1 MQSGISA
8 STELHSAFQTLI
20 NDESSRFLLA
30 TITDESLVPLETIPS
45 QSPSDFHA
53 DLALLA
59 PHLKPN
65 AALYILLRR
74 SPSRFVAVTYVP
86 DAAPVRQKML
96 FASTRLTL
104 VRELGG
110 EKFEEQ
116 IFATT
121 AEELTAEGWERHE
134 AHVKGEQPLTQEEQD
149 LRGIKEAE
157 AQESGGTGGRRVQT
171 SGHLSMQVGEG
182 VVEALE
188 GLKDEAKDENLVQLK
203 IDVPTET
210 IILVSSTAGATAGA
224 LSTSIAAD
232 EPRYTF
238 YRHKTASSDAPAPIL
253 FIYTCPGTS
262 KVKERMVYAASRG
275 FVVSLAETTA
285 QLPIAK
291 RLEFSSPE
299 DIGPDAID
307 EEFAPKEE
315 KKMGFAKPKRPGRR

>member
-8 STELHSAFQTLI
+8 STELHSAFQTLV

-30 TITDESLVPLETIPS
+30 TITDESLVPLDTIAS

-74 SPSRFVAVTYVP
+74 SPSRFVAVSYVP

-104 VRELGG
+104 VRELGS

-116 IFATT
+116 VFATT
-121 AEELTAEGWERHE
+121 ADELTAEGWQRHE
-134 AHVKGEQPLTQEEQD
+134 AHVAGEQPLTQEEQD
-149 LRGIKEAE
+149 LQGIKEAE
-157 AQESGGTGGRRVQT
+157 AQESGGTGARRVQT
-171 SGHLSMQVGEG
+171 SGHLSMRVDEG
-182 VVEALE
+182 VVKALE
-188 GLKDEAKDENLVQLK
+188 GLKDEGKDENLVQLK

-210 IILVSSTAGATAGA
+210 ITLVSATAGCTAAA

-232 EPRYTF
+232 EPRYSF
-238 YRHKTASSDAPAPIL
+238 YRHKTDAGAAPIL

-285 QLPIAK
+285 ELPIAK
-291 RLEFSSPE
+291 RLEFTSPE

-315 KKMGFAKPKRPGRR
+315 KKTGFAKPKRPGRR